1 MGSVFVLEECERFV
15 RGFGEISAYFSGIAP
30 LCPSQLC
37 FLLMWYLLL
46 KASSLFVSGNMLS
59 FFSLRS
65 MIMWWK

>member
-1 MGSVFVLEECERFV
+1 
-15 RGFGEISAYFSGIAP
+15 
-30 LCPSQLC
+30 
-37 FLLMWYLLL
+37 MWYLLL